1 MATKEE
7 EVLNIKKRFK
17 EEKNMLELEKKK
29 ALASVEELRNRL
41 DNADTKFIAFKMEI
55 EQSPL
60 NVLRN
65 ELAQK

>member
-1 MATKEE
+1 MLETE
-7 EVLNIKKRFK
+7 KKRAITQVD
-17 EEKNMLELEKKK
+17 ELKNKLELC
-29 ALASVEELRNRL
+29 
-41 DNADTKFIAFKMEI
+41 DQKFINFKMEI